1 MEKVKFEFKNEVVE
15 NKTIITLSGVVR
27 EPYPWDEEDE
37 AINEKLIRN
46 TLDGVNGDVLIR
58 LNSPGGDVFEGI
70 SICNYLKS
78 IDNKVTIEITGVAA
92 SAASIIAMGADKV
105 IMDKG
110 TSMMIHEASTIAW
123 GNKTE
128 IQKTLNALTTI
139 DKSLIAIYQDKTG
152 LDTDTLNG
160 FLTNETWFTAEEAV
174 ENGFADEVGNVK
186 VEESIEEE
194 EVDNSVSSKNDET
207 DKYEDVIKELSAK
220 VDALMNKEEQ
230 VVTKEKPKT
239 NLLNQFLGG
248 I

>member
-1 MEKVKFEFKNEVVE
+1 MGKIRKVPFEIKNEVVG
-15 NKTIITLSGVVR
+15 NKTVLTLSGVVGQ
-27 EPYPWDEEDE
+27 PYPWEDE
-37 AINEKLIRN
+37 DETIHEKLIRN
-46 TLDGVNGDVLIR
+46 NIDGVTGDVLIR

-78 IDNKVTIEITGVAA
+78 IDNNVTIEITGVAA

-110 TSMMIHEASTIAW
+110 TSMMIHEASTFAW
-123 GNKTE
+123 GNKAE
-128 IQKTLNALTTI
+128 IQKVLNALSTI

-152 LDTDTLNG
+152 LDIDTLNG
-160 FLTNETWFTAEEAV
+160 FLTSETWFTAEEAV

-186 VEESIEEE
+186 VEKVVEESE
-194 EVDNSVSSKNDET
+194 EVEEDEET

-220 VDALMNKEEQ
+220 VDALMNKQEQ
-230 VVTKEKPKT
+230 VVTEEKPKT

>member
-1 MEKVKFEFKNEVVE
+1 MLNQLERRTQMGKIRKIPFEFKNEVVG
-15 NKTIITLSGVVR
+15 NKTVLTLSGVVGQ
-27 EPYPWDEEDE
+27 PYPWEDE
-37 AINEKLIRN
+37 DETIHEKLIRN
-46 TLDGVNGDVLIR
+46 VLEGVTGDVWIR

-78 IDNKVTIEITGVAA
+78 LDNNVTVEITGVAA
-92 SAASIIAMGADKV
+92 SAASIISMGADKV

-110 TSMMIHEASTIAW
+110 TSMMIHEASTFAW
-123 GNKTE
+123 GNKAE
-128 IQKTLNALTTI
+128 IQKVLNALSTI

-160 FLTNETWFTAEEAV
+160 FLTSETWFTAEEAV

-186 VEESIEEE
+186 VEKEES
-194 EVDNSVSSKNDET
+194 VT

-220 VDALMNKEEQ
+220 VDALMNKQEP
-230 VVTKEKPKT
+230 VVTEEKPKT

>member
-1 MEKVKFEFKNEVVE
+1 MGKIRKVPFEIKNEVVG
-15 NKTIITLSGVVR
+15 NKTVLTLSGVVAI
-27 EPYPWDEEDE
+27 PYPWEKEDDT
-37 AINEKLIRN
+37 INEKLIRN
-46 TLDGVNGDVLIR
+46 TLDGVEGDILIR

-92 SAASIIAMGADKV
+92 SAASIISMGADKV

-128 IQKTLNALTTI
+128 IQKTLNALSTI
-139 DKSLIAIYQDKTG
+139 DKSLVAIYQDKTG

-160 FLTNETWFTAEEAV
+160 YLTNETWFTAEEAV
-174 ENGFADEVGNVK
+174 EAGFADEVGNVK
-186 VEESIEEE
+186 IEKEQLE
-194 EVDNSVSSKNDET
+194 ET
-207 DKYEDVIKELSAK
+207 DKYEDAIKNLTAK
-220 VDALMNKEEQ
+220 VDALMNKQEP
-230 VVTKEKPKT
+230 VVTEEKPKT

>member
-1 MEKVKFEFKNEVVE
+1 MGKIRKIPFEFKNEVVG
-15 NKTIITLSGVVR
+15 NKTVLTLSGVVGQ
-27 EPYPWDEEDE
+27 PYPWEDE
-37 AINEKLIRN
+37 DETIHEKLIRN
-46 TLDGVNGDVLIR
+46 VLEGVTGDVWIR

-78 IDNKVTIEITGVAA
+78 LDNNVTVEITGVAA
-92 SAASIIAMGADKV
+92 SAASIISMGADKV

-110 TSMMIHEASTIAW
+110 TSMMIHEASTFAW
-123 GNKTE
+123 GNKAE
-128 IQKTLNALTTI
+128 IQKVLNALSTI

-160 FLTNETWFTAEEAV
+160 FLTSETWFTAEEAV

-186 VEESIEEE
+186 VEKEES
-194 EVDNSVSSKNDET
+194 VT

-220 VDALMNKEEQ
+220 VDALMNKQEP
-230 VVTKEKPKT
+230 VVTEEKPKT

>member
-1 MEKVKFEFKNEVVE
+1 MEKVKFEFKNEIVE

-27 EPYPWDEEDE
+27 QPYPWDEEDE
-37 AINEKLIRN
+37 AINEKLIRD
-46 TLDGVNGDVLIR
+46 TLDGVTGDVLIR

-92 SAASIIAMGADKV
+92 SAASIISMGADKV

-128 IQKTLNALTTI
+128 IQKTLNALSTI
-139 DKSLIAIYQDKTG
+139 DKSLVAIYQDKTG

-160 FLTNETWFTAEEAV
+160 YLTNETWFTAEEAV
-174 ENGFADEVGNVK
+174 EAGFADEVGNVK
-186 VEESIEEE
+186 IEKEESD
-194 EVDNSVSSKNDET
+194 VT
-207 DKYEDVIKELSAK
+207 DKYADVINELSAK
-220 VDALMNKEEQ
+220 VDALMNKQEP
-230 VVTKEKPKT
+230 VVIEEKPKT